1 MRYNR
6 FHKNT
11 GFLTPTTYT
20 QELSEYIAKLKYE
33 DLPAEVVE
41 KAKAILVNTVGAAL
55 AGRSTKAAQDA
66 LRIAAQANG
75 GFGGSVSVWGSG
87 EKLSAVNAAYVLG
100 TMADA
105 LDWEDAAWAGHPAS
119 AAVAAAWAAAQEK
132 HKSGKELIT
141 AIVAAYEVYN
151 RVAMHIFPSRERR
164 LAKGIGEASWQIF
177 AGIVPAAKLYGL
189 DERKINQ
196 ALGMGCESSPLPTT
210 YHSVTKSNSKYHEY
224 GYRAKDGILISK
236 CVEKGINNNRDA
248 LDDARCYLNGM
259 CGVPLGKQ
267 PPAGETDLTWLN
279 RGLGEEYM
287 ILNTA
292 LKRWPANLL
301 AQAAAN
307 ALDALVKEYGFA
319 AGQVEEI
326 QVASA
331 VEDMMA
337 LPAENTSMC
346 AQYSI
351 PYTLAAVLTT
361 APGAKWFSEEMMGDA
376 ATMELAGRVK
386 AVGETIHSVDAFE
399 KIRLDGNFTSEVTVV
414 LKDGTKY
421 TAQGAADAGLSLEAA
436 ADLFLLQAAQTLSA
450 QQAEAA
456 VRALSDIDSCEDIAA
471 LAEVLA

>member
-6 FHKNT
+6 FHKST

-20 QELSEYIAKLKYE
+20 QELSEYVAGLQYE
-33 DLPAEVVE
+33 DLPAEVVA

-66 LRIAAQANG
+66 LRIAAEANG
-75 GFGGSVSVWGSG
+75 GFGGGVTVWGSG

-119 AAVAAAWAAAQEK
+119 AAVSAAWAAAQEK
-132 HKSGKELIT
+132 HKSGKDLIT
-141 AIVAAYEVYN
+141 AIVAAYEVYH

-189 DERKINQ
+189 DARKVNQ

-224 GYRAKDGILISK
+224 GYRAKDGILIAK

-248 LDDARCYLNGM
+248 LDEARCYLNGM
-259 CGVPLGKQ
+259 CGVPLGQQ
-267 PPAGETDLTWLN
+267 PAAGETDLTWLT
-279 RGLGEEYM
+279 RELGKDYM
-287 ILNTA
+287 ILKTA
-292 LKRWPANLL
+292 LKRWPAHIL
-301 AQAAAN
+301 AQASAN
-307 ALDALVKEYGFA
+307 ALDSLVKQYGFA
-319 AGQVEEI
+319 AGDVAEI
-326 QVASA
+326 QVSSA
-331 VEDMMA
+331 VEDLMS
-337 LPAENTSMC
+337 LPAEKTAMC
-346 AQYSI
+346 AQSSI
-351 PYTLAAVLTT
+351 PYTLAAVLTA
-361 APGAKWFSEEMMGDA
+361 APGAVWFSEEMMGA
-376 ATMELAGRVK
+376 PAVLELAGCVK
-386 AVGETIHSVDAFE
+386 AVGATIHSVDAYE
-399 KIRLDGNFTSEVTVV
+399 QIRLGGNFTSEVTVV

-421 TAQGAADAGLSLEAA
+421 TAQGAADAGVDLSAA
-436 ADLFLLQAAQTLSA
+436 AELFCLQSA
-450 QQAEAA
+450 GVLPEEKAEAA
-456 VRALSDIDSCEDIAA
+456 VSALKNIESCEDIAA